1 MFERTLDSL
10 IKGLRSHRGQDEP
23 AFVATLL
30 EEIRHEQRSGDME
43 VKAGA
48 VLKLTYVSTLPETG
62 LGRDS
67 ADRACYS
74 PYMKLRMLGY
84 PSSHASFPILE
95 VMASSQYHLKQV
107 GYLAA
112 TQSFNQDTDVLILA
126 TNLIQKVSRVIVQ
139 SPSLAACWAVGKTRL
154 AGLSV
159 DLTPLLASFAQDLH
173 SANPLEVAVALNGL
187 SHIVTADLA
196 QHLTGDIVGMMNHSR
211 PAIRKKAILCIYT
224 LIQHYPPALDHSW
237 HRLREKLEDSDPG
250 VVSATVN
257 IICELARKNPVP
269 FLALSP
275 QLFQLLTSS
284 SNNWVL
290 IKIVKLFGALT
301 PHEPRLVRKLL
312 PPIKTLIS
320 TTPAMSLLYE
330 CIHSVI
336 SGEMLDGPGGDEL
349 AEACVEKLAAFL
361 DDEDRNLRYIA
372 LLALVRIL
380 PTHPHLVA
388 RYQHLVLP
396 SINDPDLSIRLRA
409 LDLAAGM
416 ASRRNLQEIVQQL
429 VAHLEPDPAA
439 KEVQSATAS
448 LRSALAGISR
458 GAAEK
463 TSSSSKAASLPSYRL
478 EVAKRILT
486 IGASET
492 YANIAD
498 FEWYLSTLIRLAYI
512 PGIPVG
518 REIRDQIMEITS
530 RIKAVR
536 QFTVKK
542 MIRLLEDESY
552 IIGSDKDGNE
562 LLHAAAWVCGEYAES
577 VDNPRTVIPLL
588 LRYSIADCH
597 TSTLAASIHNGVKLF
612 AHWASSLSDEW
623 DGSRLEEVKN
633 MIGLVAE
640 RLAAF
645 LGSSDPEV
653 SERASEFLQ
662 LLQFIEK
669 DLGNHQPETGTS
681 TLSAPK
687 PAVTL
692 PADNTM
698 DSWGASSSGSLPG
711 PSAKGPKSL
720 HLLAPLFQPY
730 PIGPVADKAQSK
742 VPPPLKM
749 DLRAPIHSEPWVI
762 EVKKKAPVVKE
773 KLEESAKASSSA
785 AVAGKGKNSQ
795 ARNSEDERAASTK
808 VSRCSN
814 GEAVRKGQHLD
825 PASPLLATLTA
836 QSRTRPPAQ
845 DGPFLHLRVW
855 PIFLFFKVQG
865 QEQHKKQEE
874 QRQGSP
880 HQPALAARKRYRR
893 RAHCAALP
901 GRSRA

>member
-48 VLKLTYVSTLPETG
+48 VLKLTY
-62 LGRDS
+62 
-67 ADRACYS
+67 
-74 PYMKLRMLGY
+74 LRMLGY

-126 TNLIQKVSRVIVQ
+126 TNLIQK
-139 SPSLAACWAVGKTRL
+139 
-154 AGLSV
+154 
-159 DLTPLLASFAQDLH
+159 DLH

-187 SHIVTADLA
+187 SHIVTPDLA

-224 LIQHYPPALDHSW
+224 LIQHYPPALDQSW

-336 SGEMLDGPGGDEL
+336 SGEMLNGPGGDEL

-429 VAHLEPDPAA
+429 VAHLEPDQAA
-439 KEVQSATAS
+439 KEVKSATAS

-463 TSSSSKAASLPSYRL
+463 SSLSSKATSLPSYRL
-478 EVAKRILT
+478 EVARRILS
-486 IGASET
+486 IGASDT

-512 PGIPVG
+512 PAIPVG
-518 REIRDQIMEITS
+518 REVRDQIMEVTS

-536 QFTVKK
+536 HFAVKE
-542 MIRLLEDESY
+542 MVRLLEDESY
-552 IIGSDKDGNE
+552 IVGSDKDGKE

-588 LRYSIADCH
+588 LRSSLIDCH
-597 TSTLAASIHNGVKLF
+597 ASTLAASLHNGVKLL
-612 AHWASSLSDEW
+612 AHWAASLSEEW
-623 DGSRLEEVKN
+623 DSSRLDEVKN
-633 MIGLVAE
+633 MTALVAE
-640 RLAAF
+640 GLPAF
-645 LGSSDPEV
+645 FKSSDPEV
-653 SERASEFLQ
+653 AERASEFLQ

-669 DLGNHQPETGTS
+669 DLDSHRSAAGTS
-681 TLSAPK
+681 TPAASK

-698 DSWGASSSGSLPG
+698 DSWGASSSSSPLG
-711 PSAKGPKSL
+711 PAAKGPKSL
-720 HLLAPLFQPY
+720 HLLAPLFQPH
-730 PIGPVADKAQSK
+730 PIGPVAEKAQSR
-742 VPPPLKM
+742 VPFPSDLN
-749 DLRAPIHSEPWVI
+749 LRAPFYSEPWVI
-762 EVKKKAPVVKE
+762 EGKKKAPAVKE
-773 KLEESAKASSSA
+773 KIEDSAKAPSSTTTA
-785 AVAGKGKNSQ
+785 ASKGRSSQ
-795 ARNSEDERAASTK
+795 ARNSEEEKAASAKRKAERADRLKTDPFYISEPTPSSSSKSKSKSKDKSGKK
-808 VSRCSN
+808 VKKSKGKEAGLDLLTSPRSQLEEEDDIDDVPIVQLSLDDLGLDSREVEG
-814 GEAVRKGQHLD
+814 GEADALRQEVEEMPEETQTGGVERAISSSRRSAGEEGQED
-825 PASPLLATLTA
+825 SSLAG
-836 QSRTRPPAQ
+836 
-845 DGPFLHLRVW
+845 DGPSPMV
-855 PIFLFFKVQG
+855 VTT
-865 QEQHKKQEE
+865 KKKK
-874 QRQGSP
+874 G
-880 HQPALAARKRYRR
+880 KKK
-893 RAHCAALP
+893 
-901 GRSRA
+901 SRAIVE